1 LTGKQKI
8 LCFGPFADGADR
20 ALALLREG
28 FETVEVR
35 DAAEANELVSHC
47 DVAGFLCG
55 SSWLDRLETDGKDF
69 RRQILDDLPD
79 GVVLVDQEY
88 KVRWANRRFC
98 QLHESKEVVGKNF
111 YAVLTHPEIIGPD
124 FCPFHMALATGQAST
139 TKLRVADKQYFQ
151 LHVTPLRTPGPPAE
165 RRLVVI
171 VRDITSEVQQQQK
184 LEAIHQAG
192 VKLTDLKPDEV
203 FDMTVEDRIELLKSN
218 ILHYTQDLLNFDVVE
233 IRLLEERTGRL
244 IPLLSVGMDQDATGR
259 QLYAEPQGFGVT
271 GFVAA
276 TGQSYLCEDTL
287 EDPLYL
293 TGFEGARSSLTVPL
307 ILHDGAIGT
316 FNVESPEP
324 HAFSQDD
331 LVFLEIFAREVAFAL
346 NTLELLTAQS
356 AGTAMRSVEAIHR
369 AVARPIDEILNDAV
383 HVLEGYLGHAPEIEH
398 RLKNIL
404 REARDIRHLIQEVGK
419 GMTPDEAVPAVLQ
432 TADENRFRKV
442 RVLVVDGDAEIL
454 DSAHQTLERF
464 GCIVEGA
471 KTGGQA
477 VFLVRASTVDAPYDV
492 IITDIRLP
500 DMTGH
505 NLMQHLKPLFQ
516 GRLPLILM
524 QGYGY
529 DPGHSLV
536 KARQDGLHPK
546 AVLYKPFRVEQLLDV
561 IETILQWC
569 KEPPADKPDAEQDDA
584 AGP

>member
-1 LTGKQKI
+1 MTGN
-8 LCFGPFADGADR
+8 LDSNAADT
-20 ALALLREG
+20 
-28 FETVEVR
+28 F
-35 DAAEANELVSHC
+35 
-47 DVAGFLCG
+47 
-55 SSWLDRLETDGKDF
+55 DF
-69 RRQILDDLPD
+69 RGQILDDLPD
-79 GVVLVDQEY
+79 GVVLIDQENTI
-88 KVRWANRRFC
+88 RWANSRFG
-98 QLHESKEVVGKNF
+98 QLHEGDEVVGKNF

-124 FCPFHMALATGQAST
+124 FCPIYTALATGQPST

-151 LHVTPLRTPGPPAE
+151 LHVTPLRTPAAVTKK
-165 RRLVVI
+165 RLVVI
-171 VRDITSEVQQQQK
+171 VRDITVEILQQQK
-184 LEAIHQAG
+184 MEAIHQAG
-192 VKLTDLKPDEV
+192 VNMTDLKPDEV
-203 FDMTVEDRIELLKSN
+203 FDMTVEDRIDLLNSN
-218 ILHYTQDLLNFDVVE
+218 ILHYTRDLLDFDVFE

-244 IPLLSVGMDQDATGR
+244 VPLLSERMDQDAR
-259 QLYAEPQGFGVT
+259 DRPLFAEPQGFGIT

-287 EDPLYL
+287 EDSLYL
-293 TGFEGARSSLTVPL
+293 PGFQGARSSLTVPL
-307 ILHDGAIGT
+307 VLHDGVIGT

-324 HAFSQDD
+324 GAFSQDD

-356 AGTAMRSVEAIHR
+356 AGTVLKSIEAIHR
-369 AVARPIDEILNDAV
+369 AVARPVDEILNDAV
-383 HVLEGYLGHAPEIEH
+383 HVLEAYLGHEPEVEQ

-419 GMTPDEAVPAVLQ
+419 GMTPEEAVPAVFQ
-432 TADENRFRKV
+432 AANEQRFRHV
-442 RVLVVDGDAEIL
+442 RLLVVDGDADIL
-454 DSAHQTLERF
+454 DSAHHTLERF
-464 GCIVEGA
+464 GCTVEGA

-477 VFLVRASTVDAPYDV
+477 LFLVRASTVDAPYDA

-505 NLMQHLKPLFQ
+505 QLMLHLKPLFP

-561 IETILQWC
+561 IETVLNWC
-569 KEPPADKPDAEQDDA
+569 KELPTA
-584 AGP
+584 